1 MVHLYVY
8 IQAKDAYLNSSSF
21 KKYRTTPYIPQWN
34 RMFESIDITL
44 QQMLAMFVYAIHYT

>member
-8 IQAKDAYLNSSSF
+8 IQAKDAYWNSSSF

-34 RMFESIDITL
+34 RMFERVDITL